1 MNKSLALV
9 IPAYNE
15 GQVIARVLADL
26 RQGCADFTS
35 EIIVV
40 DDGSSDNTAA
50 IAEAAGARVIHHRR
64 NRGYGAALKT
74 GIRAAKSD
82 YVMTLDSDGQHMAGE
97 AARLWQ
103 HVGENE
109 MVVGNRAALLHSPIW
124 RMPGKW
130 LLGVLANY
138 LVQQRIP
145 DLNSGLRILH
155 RETVLRYLH
164 LCPSG
169 FSFSTTITLV
179 MLYRGY
185 NVEYVPITV
194 QKRIGKSSISLTT
207 GFQTLLL
214 ILRLAALIDP
224 LRVFIP
230 ISAIIGLIGGLWE
243 IPYALS
249 ARGLSVG
256 SMMAIVTAV
265 LLFAL
270 GLICDQISQ
279 LRLGLFE

>member
-1 MNKSLALV
+1 
-9 IPAYNE
+9 
-15 GQVIARVLADL
+15 
-26 RQGCADFTS
+26 
-35 EIIVV
+35 
-40 DDGSSDNTAA
+40 
-50 IAEAAGARVIHHRR
+50 
-64 NRGYGAALKT
+64 
-74 GIRAAKSD
+74 
-82 YVMTLDSDGQHMAGE
+82 
-97 AARLWQ
+97 
-103 HVGENE
+103 
-109 MVVGNRAALLHSPIW
+109 
-124 RMPGKW
+124 MPGKW

-138 LVQQRIP
+138 LVRQRIP

-179 MLYRGY
+179 MLHRGY

-194 QKRIGKSSISLTT
+194 QKRIGKSLISLNT

-230 ISAIIGLIGGLWE
+230 TSFVIGLIGMLWE
-243 IPYALS
+243 IPYALTG
-249 ARGLSVG
+249 RGVSVG